1 MNHEIKEPIGSL
13 RISKDVLATIAANA
27 TKEIEGVAGIAPFTT
42 NIKNWIT
49 KKQSAVPVP
58 VFISLHDDIAVIDIN
73 VVLLEGANIPAVC
86 RNIQVAVKEAV
97 QSMTSINVSKVNVT
111 VADIRF
117 HGERVRIPLI
127 DQLIPALRSFL
138 IGGHLLCENTLRI
151 ITV

>member
-1 MNHEIKEPIGSL
+1 MADRHHHDGLSPALSPETLLANEIQRQLPL
-13 RISKDVLATIAANA
+13 
-27 TKEIEGVAGIAPFTT
+27 PFTT

-117 HGERVRIPLI
+117 HGEKG
-127 DQLIPALRSFL
+127 A
-138 IGGHLLCENTLRI
+138 NTAD
-151 ITV
+151 

>member
-73 VVLLEGANIPAVC
+73 VVLLEGANIP
-86 RNIQVAVKEAV
+86 
-97 QSMTSINVSKVNVT
+97 
-111 VADIRF
+111 
-117 HGERVRIPLI
+117 L
-127 DQLIPALRSFL
+127 
-138 IGGHLLCENTLRI
+138 
-151 ITV
+151 

>member
-58 VFISLHDDIAVIDIN
+58 VFISLHDDIDIN
-73 VVLLEGANIPAVC
+73 VVLLEGANSPAVC

-117 HGERVRIPLI
+117 HGEKG
-127 DQLIPALRSFL
+127 A
-138 IGGHLLCENTLRI
+138 NTAD
-151 ITV
+151 

>member
-42 NIKNWIT
+42 NIT

-117 HGERVRIPLI
+117 HGEKG
-127 DQLIPALRSFL
+127 A
-138 IGGHLLCENTLRI
+138 NTAD
-151 ITV
+151 

>member
-49 KKQSAVPVP
+49 KKQSAAPVP

-117 HGERVRIPLI
+117 HGEKG
-127 DQLIPALRSFL
+127 A
-138 IGGHLLCENTLRI
+138 NTAD
-151 ITV
+151 

>member
-58 VFISLHDDIAVIDIN
+58 V
-73 VVLLEGANIPAVC
+73 
-86 RNIQVAVKEAV
+86 AVKEAV

-117 HGERVRIPLI
+117 HGEKG
-127 DQLIPALRSFL
+127 A
-138 IGGHLLCENTLRI
+138 NTAD
-151 ITV
+151 